1 MKTNEKIVDLVAK
14 VKAGDSA
21 AFNDLY
27 NESYKYLH
35 TCVINIVKDEDAAM
49 DMLQD
54 AYVEIFKYIGQLK
67 DNEGFLGWAATIAN
81 RKCFAY
87 LKKNKDMLVD
97 ANTDDEGNETDYFET
112 IADDEAFI
120 PENVL
125 DDREKINIIRGII
138 DELSDVQRACIIGF
152 FYNEQKQDE
161 IAKELGIPV
170 NTVKSH
176 LNRAKAKIKEA
187 VGDTEK
193 KQGIKLYSVAPFML
207 LFFTKD
213 AESFAAKAA
222 VPAMSAK
229 VCGVVGNGTASG
241 STVSLGAKAVG
252 GALKTKAIAAA
263 AAGVVVIGGIAGL
276 VIYNGSKEAPKAS
289 TFETSVEMNLSEE
302 NLSEV
307 NLPED
312 NLLEETVSVSEEV
325 PVETDSKEPEAIVEE
340 IESSKLIKIVSEDE
354 TEYEYFGNG
363 YGGVLIVKKDELF
376 GAVDYEMNEIVPCMY
391 KSFKSANNSGYFVL
405 SDETQ
410 KYLFSPKGEMIFST
424 SDNLRTMAGGYATS
438 ANWSWEDEEID
449 TTINYYDY
457 DGNFLAKTD
466 MGGAAIPEIIGSH
479 DSCILLKR
487 VSDEGDN
494 HVLEEVGQL
503 KEDGSVT
510 WKTEYDGPVYYDITS
525 DTPNGNG
532 ASRGHHASKVF
543 LSGLNDG
550 YYLEYYG
557 PGIEWGYFD
566 LYDADCNLISG
577 VNICGLDSNGNYAES
592 NYFSNDVRGYYYD
605 GCYFYNRGTK
615 IIVTTEDTN
624 ILYDAMNKETLAVYD
639 YISFGEDDLW
649 LVQKGDQFGYIN
661 PEGTEVAMYDDAC
674 SFYNGY
680 ALVIKDGIASL
691 IDTDLNVVE
700 EIGEADS
707 VSTYGE
713 LFVVKKNEIRTI
725 YKLDVQRK

>member
-1 MKTNEKIVDLVAK
+1 MKTNGKIIDLVAK

-35 TCVINIVKDEDAAM
+35 TCVINIVKDEDAAE

-54 AYVEIFKYIGQLK
+54 AYVEIFKNIGQLK
-67 DNEGFLGWAATIAN
+67 DNEGFLGWASTIAN

-138 DELSDVQRACIIGF
+138 DELSDIQRACIIGVY
-152 FYNEQKQDE
+152 YNEQKQDE

-207 LFFTKD
+207 LLFTKD

-229 VCGVVGNGTASG
+229 VCGVVGNGTATG
-241 STVSLGAKAVG
+241 STASLGAKAVG

-312 NLLEETVSVSEEV
+312 NLLEETVSEEV
-325 PVETDSKEPEAIVEE
+325 SVETDSKEPEAIVEE

-391 KSFKSANNSGYFVL
+391 KFFKSANNSGYFVL
-405 SDETQ
+405 ADETQ
-410 KYLFSPKGEMIFST
+410 HYLFSPEGEMIFQT
-424 SDNLRTMAGGYATS
+424 TDNLRTMSNFYATS
-438 ANWSWEDEEID
+438 ANWGWEDEEID
-449 TTINYYDY
+449 TTIKYYDY
-457 DGNFLAKTD
+457 DGNLIAETD
-466 MGGAAIPEIIGSH
+466 MGGEAIPQIIGYH

-487 VSDEGDN
+487 VSNDGDN

-503 KEDGSVT
+503 KEDGSVS
-510 WKTEYDGPVYYDITS
+510 WNTEYDGPMS
-525 DTPNGNG
+525 DDRTI
-532 ASRGHHASKVF
+532 HVSKVF

-550 YYLEYYG
+550 YYLEYFG
-557 PGIEWGYFD
+557 PGIEWGYLS
-566 LYDADCNLISG
+566 LYDADSNFASSI
-577 VNICGLDSNGNYAES
+577 NICGLDSNGYFDEN
-592 NYFSNDVRGYYYD
+592 NYFSNDLCGYYYD

-615 IIVTTEDTN
+615 IIVTCDDKF
-624 ILYDAMNKETLAVYD
+624 ILYDALTKETLCIYD
-639 YISFGEDDLW
+639 YICFAEDDLW
-649 LVQKGDQFGYIN
+649 LVQREDKFGYIDQN
-661 PEGTEVAMYDDAC
+661 GVEVAMYDDAC
-674 SFYNGY
+674 AFANGY
-680 ALVIKDGIASL
+680 ALVIVDGTACL
-691 IDTDLNVVE
+691 IDTSLNIVE

-725 YKLDVQRK
+725 YKLDAQRK